1 MARKTAVSQTRI
13 AAELGVSKSTV
24 SLAFGTS
31 KKVSPQLRAKI
42 LDYARRLG
50 YEKNPLLSA
59 AMSSIKKTYSGGR
72 FLETIVLIN
81 ANEKRDAPEKY
92 PIFAQ

>member
-42 LDYARRLG
+42 LD
-50 YEKNPLLSA
+50 
-59 AMSSIKKTYSGGR
+59 
-72 FLETIVLIN
+72 
-81 ANEKRDAPEKY
+81 
-92 PIFAQ
+92 